1 MKGAEAM
8 GGVLAHVFKERHLV
22 KEMEETFCPT

>member
-8 GGVLAHVFKERHLV
+8 GEVLAHPCKERHLV
-22 KEMEETFCPT
+22 KEMEEAFCPT